1 MSVASIITFGLIGG
15 VAGVLS
21 GMFGI
26 GGGVVIVPLLVYF
39 AGYDQHRAVG
49 TSLATLLPP
58 IGIGAAI
65 EYYRNGFVDVRAA
78 IVIAIMVAIGAWLS
92 AMLAVRIS
100 GPSLRLAFGVFV
112 IGLGA
117 SMAFDA
123 IRELHWLS

>member
-1 MSVASIITFGLIGG
+1 MSSASIITFVLIGG
-15 VAGVLS
+15 LAGALS
-21 GMFGI
+21 GLFGI

-58 IGIGAAI
+58 IGVGAAV

-92 AMLAVRIS
+92 AMFAVRVS
-100 GPSLRLAFGVFV
+100 GPYLRLAFGVFV
-112 IGLGA
+112 VGLGA

-123 IRELHWLS
+123 IRQLHWL